1 MKEFEFIDRLKN
13 NLPKEDGVLSIGDD
27 AAKIGNLLVAKDIL
41 VENIHFLPSTPI
53 DFVIHKLFA
62 SNISDICAM
71 GGVAKYALLGLGI
84 PENYKLEWELIDS
97 IKNYTKQ
104 YDITLLGGDTT
115 GSKKD
120 LFLSLTIIGY
130 AGKSVLLRSGAK
142 PGDLL
147 FVSRPLGLSRISLE
161 KELGKNN
168 FKQIHKYSHYMNRP
182 EVELAKILSE
192 NNFATSCID
201 ISDGLGRDAG
211 HISEESNVGVI
222 IEEENIPIHH
232 LTNFPVNPVDYFLSS
247 GEEFALL
254 FTVDPESVKS
264 FLKESSK
271 IGVSPICLGYIT
283 EEKGVYLKSGDLFKN
298 ISQQGYEHNF

>member
-13 NLPKEDGVLSIGDD
+13 NLPKEDGILSIGDD
-27 AAKIGNLLVAKDIL
+27 AARIGNLLVAKDIL
-41 VENIHFLPSTPI
+41 VENVHFLPSTPI
-53 DFVIHKLFA
+53 DFVVHKLFA

-71 GGVAKYALLGLGI
+71 GGVAKYALLGLAI
-84 PENYKLEWELIDS
+84 PENYKFESEIIDS
-97 IKNYTKQ
+97 IKNYTKE

-130 AGKSVLLRSGAK
+130 TGKSILLRSGAK
-142 PGDLL
+142 PEDLL

-168 FKQIHKYSHYMNRP
+168 FKHIYKYSHYMNKP
-182 EVELAKILSE
+182 ETSLAKVLSD
-192 NNFATSCID
+192 NGLATASID
-201 ISDGLGRDAG
+201 VSDGLGRDAG
-211 HISEESNVGVI
+211 HISEESGVKII
-222 IEEENIPIHH
+222 IEEDKIPTNH
-232 LTNFPVNPVDYFLSS
+232 LLNFRINPVDYFLSS

-254 FTVDPESVKS
+254 FTVAPESMRS

-271 IGVSPICLGYIT
+271 IGVSPTCLGYIT
-283 EEKGVYLKSGDLFKN
+283 EGKGVYLKSGDLLKN

>member
-1 MKEFEFIDRLKN
+1 MKEFEFINQLKN
-13 NLPKEDGVLSIGDD
+13 NLPKEDEVLSIGDD
-27 AAKIGNLLVAKDIL
+27 AARIGNLLVAKDIL

-71 GGVAKYALLGLGI
+71 GGVVKYALLGIGI
-84 PENYKLEWELIDS
+84 PENYEFESEIIKSITKYTMKYNVTLI
-97 IKNYTKQ
+97 
-104 YDITLLGGDTT
+104 GGDTT

-130 AGKSVLLRSGAK
+130 TGKSIFLRSGAK

-161 KELGKNN
+161 KELGRND
-168 FKQIHKYSHYMNRP
+168 FKHIDKYSHYMNEP
-182 EVELAKILSE
+182 EIKLAKILSE
-192 NNFATSCID
+192 KNLATSCID
-201 ISDGLGRDAG
+201 VSDGLGRDAG
-211 HISEESNVGVI
+211 HISEESNVKI
-222 IEEENIPIHH
+222 IIQEENIPIHH
-232 LTNFPVNPVDYFLSS
+232 LVHFPINPVDYFLSS

-254 FTVDPESVKS
+254 FTVAPESMRS

-271 IGVSPICLGYIT
+271 IGVSPTCLGYLT
-283 EEKGVYLKSGDLFKN
+283 EGKGVYLKSGDLLKN

>member
-13 NLPKEDGVLSIGDD
+13 YLPKEDKVLSIGDD
-27 AAKIGNLLVAKDIL
+27 AARIGNLLLAKDIL

-71 GGVAKYALLGLGI
+71 GGVAKYALLGIGI
-84 PENYKLEWELIDS
+84 PENYPSENEIIDS
-97 IKNYTKQ
+97 IKKYTMK
-104 YDITLLGGDTT
+104 YNIALLGGDTT
-115 GSKKD
+115 GSKKE

-130 AGKSVLLRSGAK
+130 TGKNTLLRSGAK

-168 FKQIHKYSHYMNRP
+168 FKNIDKYSHYMNEP
-182 EVELAKILSE
+182 EIKLAKILSD
-192 NNFATSCID
+192 NNIATSCID
-201 ISDGLGRDAG
+201 VSDGLGRDAG
-211 HISEESNVGVI
+211 HISKESNVRVI
-222 IEEENIPIHH
+222 INGDKIPTDH
-232 LTNFPVNPVDYFLSS
+232 LANFPVDPVDYFLSS

-254 FTVDPESVKS
+254 FTTPPELQDILLEK
-264 FLKESSK
+264 SSK
-271 IGVSPICLGYIT
+271 AGISPILLGYLS
-283 EEKGVYLKSGDLFKN
+283 EGGGVYIKSAKGLED
-298 ISQQGYEHNF
+298 ISTKGHEHSF